1 MRTPTQTGIITGAGA
16 GVLAAV
22 IYGLMQTPEL
32 NGLLIL
38 LEILIATGAGVVAAM
53 LHVYNPAIG
62 ATAPVAAPAAAPLG
76 APALPTAPRTPPSAR
91 SQRLR
96 AAATAGGLAGLGW
109 GLAGMAKIT
118 VQITDQSFTTQL
130 DSMLAQYGNS
140 VPAGSSGTILGVGLL
155 CAGCFAIILF
165 PAVGAGLGAIGGY
178 ILTAVR
184 PAATRPQ

>member
-1 MRTPTQTGIITGAGA
+1 MRTPTQTGIIIGAGA
-16 GVLAAV
+16 GLLAAV
-22 IYGLMQTPEL
+22 LYWVMQTPEL

-53 LHVYNPAIG
+53 IHVYNPTIG
-62 ATAPVAAPAAAPLG
+62 RAAPAPAAAPLG
-76 APALPTAPRTPPSAR
+76 APSLPTAPPTPPSAR

-109 GLAGMAKIT
+109 GLAGMAKVT
-118 VQITDQSFTTQL
+118 MQITDPSFTAQL
-130 DSMLAQYGNS
+130 DSLLASYGSS
-140 VPAGSSGTILGVGLL
+140 VPAGSSGTILGVGVL

-165 PAVGAGLGAIGGY
+165 PAVGAGLGAVGGY

-184 PAATRPQ
+184 PAAPRPQ